1 MHFGFSYIGLIY
13 LLMLMIPNLIWAQNK
28 PKDYEK
34 YAGNERKIFALFE
47 RAGEVLVTTLALI
60 FSDFN
65 INKISVW
72 SLWLLASFILM
83 VLFEIYWVR
92 YFISERTMR
101 DQYRSFLFFPVAG
114 ASLPVLAFFF
124 LGVYGQNIP
133 MIVSVII
140 LGIGHIGIHLDHE
153 KEAKESK

>member
-1 MHFGFSYIGLIY
+1 MHCGQFLIDFRSVRAVSCVFY
-13 LLMLMIPNLIWAQNK
+13 VACVDCVEVSHKRAAQ
-28 PKDYEK
+28 YEQQPDNSHK
-34 YAGNERKIFALFE
+34 NQ
-47 RAGEVLVTTLALI
+47 VL
-60 FSDFN
+60 
-65 INKISVW
+65 
-72 SLWLLASFILM
+72 
-83 VLFEIYWVR
+83 
-92 YFISERTMR
+92 
-101 DQYRSFLFFPVAG
+101 LFFPVAG